1 MSFIV
6 LEVHLSREGGR
17 QFLQRQSDR
26 HCHSLTHS
34 LLACAHVH
42 VPGHALRCRIS

>member
-17 QFLQRQSDR
+17 EAVSAAAIRQTL
-26 HCHSLTHS
+26 SLTHS